1 MKRNRLL
8 LYILLG
14 ILGLSLTYCYWA
26 FPRQQRISPQQGRS
40 AASRQGTGKVSVR
53 QSVTPVKDTR
63 LHLEL
68 LKVDDGA
75 FPGYKRNIF
84 GSVQPPPPPPPSKVV
99 PLPAAGTAAAPPP
112 GPIPVQEEL
121 AQFNFLGY
129 LEKDGRKTVFLSRD
143 HTLYLVNQGTRFG
156 DQQEFTATELTPE
169 RLVIQSA
176 KDDRQIVVPL
186 VENQPLIPL
195 FHPGSGG
202 TRGSG
207 SAARFPRGR
216 YVAPSSPVVPPP
228 AAAEPPQEHD
238 VPEPVSSQEHENPA
252 AEPPIFSP
260 FPAPGGLTPTSPA
273 GAPADANEVG
283 K

>member
-14 ILGLSLTYCYWA
+14 ILGLSLAYCYWA
-26 FPRQQRISPQQGRS
+26 FPRQQRISPQQGHS
-40 AASRQGTGKVSVR
+40 AAGRQGTGKVPAR
-53 QSVTPVKDTR
+53 RSVTPVKDTR

-68 LKVDDGA
+68 LKVNGGA

-84 GSVQPPPPPPPSKVV
+84 GSVQPPPPPPPKAV
-99 PLPAAGTAAAPPP
+99 PPPAAGTVVPPPP
-112 GPIPVQEEL
+112 GPTPVQEAL
-121 AQFNFLGY
+121 AQFSFLGY
-129 LEKDGRKTVFLSRD
+129 LEKDGRKTVFLSRG

-156 DQQEFTATELTPE
+156 DQQEFTVTELTPE

-195 FHPGSGG
+195 FHPGGG
-202 TRGSG
+202 GSRGRS
-207 SAARFPRGR
+207 SAARFPSGR
-216 YVAPSSPVVPPP
+216 FVAPPAPVVPPP
-228 AAAEPPQEHD
+228 AEVEPPQEHD
-238 VPEPVSSQEHENPA
+238 NPAVAPPREHENPA
-252 AEPPIFSP
+252 AAPSTIFAP
-260 FPAPGGLTPTSPA
+260 FSAPGGLTPTSPA

>member
-14 ILGLSLTYCYWA
+14 IFGLSLAYCYWA
-26 FPRQQRISPQQGRS
+26 FPRQQRIAPQQGRS
-40 AASRQGTGKVSVR
+40 AAGRKGAGKVLVH

-68 LKVDDGA
+68 LKVDAGA
-75 FPGYKRNIF
+75 FPGYQRNIF
-84 GSVQPPPPPPPSKVV
+84 GSVQPPPPPPPKVV
-99 PLPAAGTAAAPPP
+99 PPPAAGAAAPPP
-112 GPIPVQEEL
+112 PAPTSVEAEL

-207 SAARFPRGR
+207 SAARFPSGR
-216 YVAPSSPVVPPP
+216 FVAPQSPVVPPP
-228 AAAEPPQEHD
+228 EQVEPP
-238 VPEPVSSQEHENPA
+238 QEHENPA
-252 AEPPIFSP
+252 AEPPQEHENPAAPPSAIFSP
-260 FPAPGGLTPTSPA
+260 FSAPGGLTPTSPA
-273 GAPADANEVG
+273 GVPADANEVG